1 MKIGRSR
8 LWILGIVFLLAIIL
22 VSIFSAPNQNIISS
36 GSTYSRSA
44 EGYGAWYAFMEAK
57 GVSITRWQKPYRD
70 LIGQPNSEPITL
82 LRINS
87 SSNNYITS
95 PEETDWVIKGN
106 RLVVVGVLSPVTNAP
121 FNSQIQTDD
130 GKIKVDTGRRN
141 ILEKN
146 AILQDDFGAI
156 IWRTKIGKGETIYFI
171 PPDFAANAYQ
181 EYPNNYEFL
190 AKLVSKNNNQI
201 FVDEYLHGY
210 KDEETIQKETGGSLV
225 EYFLKQPLTIVLLQL
240 GIIGIIF
247 FSASLRRF
255 GKPLTVESIA
265 IDNNTAYIGALAGV
279 LRQANST
286 NFVVETIAKESQ
298 LKLQKK
304 LGLDNIILDSQTL
317 IDAWIERTGR
327 SEMELAKLLSFNP
340 KNRETDNTKI
350 IEWIEKWQDIC
361 K

>member
-1 MKIGRSR
+1 
-8 LWILGIVFLLAIIL
+8 
-22 VSIFSAPNQNIISS
+22 
-36 GSTYSRSA
+36 
-44 EGYGAWYAFMEAK
+44 MEAK
-57 GVSITRWQKPYRD
+57 GVKITRWQKPYND
-70 LIGQPNSEPITL
+70 LIARPNSELITL

-87 SSNNYITS
+87 NATNYTSSS
-95 PEETDWVIKGN
+95 EELTWLTKGN
-106 RLVVVGVLSPVTNAP
+106 HLVIVGILYPVTDAP
-121 FNSQIQTDD
+121 FDSQIQTDD
-130 GKIKVDTGRRN
+130 GKIKIETGRRN
-141 ILEKN
+141 YTEKN

-156 IWRTKIGKGETIYFI
+156 IWRKNIGKGDIKYFI
-171 PPDFAANAYQ
+171 PQDFAANAYQ
-181 EYPNNYEFL
+181 QYLNNYEFL
-190 AKLVSKNNNQI
+190 AKLVSNNNNQI

-247 FSASLRRF
+247 FLASLRRF
-255 GKPLTVESIA
+255 SKLLTVPSVA

-304 LGLDNIILDSQTL
+304 LGLDNILLDSQTL
-317 IDAWIERTGR
+317 IDAWVARTER
-327 SEMELAKLLSFNP
+327 SETELAKLLSFTS
-340 KNRETDNTKI
+340 KNTETDNIKI
-350 IEWIEKWQDIC
+350 IEWIEKWQNIY